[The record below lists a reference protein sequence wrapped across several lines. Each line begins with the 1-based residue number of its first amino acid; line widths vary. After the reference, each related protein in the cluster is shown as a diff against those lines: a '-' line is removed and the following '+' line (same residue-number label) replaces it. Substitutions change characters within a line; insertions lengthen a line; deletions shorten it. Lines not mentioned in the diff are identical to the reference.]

1 MLTNTE
7 ICIVSEQAVMIQCI
21 WYDFIFL
28 NNEVHGRVK
37 KKSEA
42 ICMKILRGIISVWQE
57 QRQSFMFLYFC
68 HDSIAVS

>member
-28 NNEVHGRVK
+28 NNEV
-37 KKSEA
+37 
-42 ICMKILRGIISVWQE
+42 CMGAWGSQEKI
-57 QRQSFMFLYFC
+57 
-68 HDSIAVS
+68 